1 MGRAA
6 MRRVLALVGAILTGT
21 VGVASADPAS
31 HMFEPALTTKL
42 NLASLLSHSSTDDQL
57 SKESA
62 RSGDRVSSGGFRTE
76 IEAIQESVAIP
87 GEGMTPVGSL
97 RATRVMLSGL
107 YELDGGAWRLKP
119 FVGAGVG
126 VIDISTRLLGRE
138 QSSLATDVQFKGGV
152 KMNITQQLL
161 GSFEWR
167 WSHGSKPTFAF
178 AGVPTKFQLKR
189 GGFLLGVNYKLQ

>member
-6 MRRVLALVGAILTGT
+6 MRRVLALAGVIFFETFGAANADQVLALSGTASIGLTP
-21 VGVASADPAS
+21 AWLLPASSADG
-31 HMFEPALTTKL
+31 
-42 NLASLLSHSSTDDQL
+42 QL

-62 RSGDRVSSGGFRTE
+62 RSGDVSSTGGFRTE
-76 IEAIQESVAIP
+76 IEAIDEAVAIP
-87 GEGMTPVGSL
+87 GQGMTPVGSL
-97 RATRVMLSGL
+97 RAQRVMLSGL
-107 YELDGGAWRLKP
+107 YELNGGAWRLKP
-119 FVGAGVG
+119 FVGAGIGIMDV
-126 VIDISTRLLGRE
+126 STRLLGRE
-138 QSSLATDVQFKGGV
+138 QTEFATDIQFKSGLNF
-152 KMNITQQLL
+152 NITQKLL